1 MKETDKAVIQFLGYR
16 VSEISYTCPVTLEF
30 PSDAKISC
38 NMNFSKALGRISETR
53 VQEKLR
59 VNLWHT
65 IGDQNTDYKISVEI
79 NGQFEINEHWDPA
92 WETNM
97 LAILFPYLRS
107 IVSTVT
113 SMTGREPII
122 IPTINIAN
130 AFRSESDKKI
140 DIKEDFIVDNVFQ
153 SINDKYWIFIFCDII
168 IFLIIVFCCILLNK
182 IVKYIQKVRNKE

>member
-16 VSEISYTCPVTLEF
+16 VSEISYKCPVTLDF
-30 PSDAKISC
+30 PKDAKVSC
-38 NMNFSKALGRISETR
+38 NMNFSKALVRISETR

-59 VNLWHT
+59 GNLWHAVD
-65 IGDQNTDYKISVEI
+65 GQNTDYKISVEI
-79 NGQFEINEHWDPA
+79 NGQFEISDPWNPA

-113 SMTGREPII
+113 GLTGREPII

-130 AFRSESDKKI
+130 AFGNERDEIIGDSSDKANA
-140 DIKEDFIVDNVFQ
+140 E
-153 SINDKYWIFIFCDII
+153 
-168 IFLIIVFCCILLNK
+168 
-182 IVKYIQKVRNKE
+182 

>member
-79 NGQFEINEHWDPA
+79 NGQFEINEHWDPS

-140 DIKEDFIVDNVFQ
+140 DG
-153 SINDKYWIFIFCDII
+153 
-168 IFLIIVFCCILLNK
+168 
-182 IVKYIQKVRNKE
+182 